1 MDAGLEEADWI
12 VCGVETLE
20 IVDAG
25 EVEFDLE
32 PNWDAVPAVA
42 KLKALDDTLVVIG
55 VDVGVDAVVVE
66 GDVSLNCGKSGGGEM
81 GRIELEFNAVDTVP
95 AVNGVGPCFSCVVKR
110 DTGVAATTGVDGV
123 AESALMIGMS
133 LILGDGDDD
142 AERELEVIWPNP
154 RFT

>member
-1 MDAGLEEADWI
+1 M
-12 VCGVETLE
+12 
-20 IVDAG
+20 
-25 EVEFDLE
+25 
-32 PNWDAVPAVA
+32 A

-81 GRIELEFNAVDTVP
+81 GRIELEFNAVDTVA

-110 DTGVAATTGVDGV
+110 DAGVAATTGVDGV

-142 AERELEVIWPNP
+142 AERELEVI
-154 RFT
+154 